1 MKYLRGFHLLISLF
15 TLLLIFTG
23 CTPAG
28 NGQKSPQSPPPVE
41 NFGDYWY
48 QGTAELTRYELRQAR
63 YGEIHPG
70 DAVLIFVTED
80 FLQDKQVKYEH
91 GSREQAVSVLK
102 LNATRK
108 FYTGI
113 YPYSI
118 MTSVFTPVSAMS
130 HSLKMS
136 FSAQE
141 WCGQTFMQLN
151 FRGGSYQGSL
161 HSYFQDEADQTFTV
175 TNAILEDELWI
186 RIRLNPETLPTGE
199 IALFPGAHYV
209 RMRHQPLAPQPAVA
223 SLSDAEDPALS
234 EKPLRVYRIEY
245 RSIER
250 VLEIKFETEFPFAIV
265 AWEETYPSGYGDSRM
280 LKTSAVR
287 THTLNAPYWSLNS
300 AADSLYRKQ
309 LGLSRKQ

>member
-1 MKYLRGFHLLISLF
+1 MHSLRPLNLLTFLM
-15 TLLLIFTG
+15 TLAIIYAG

-28 NGQKSPQSPPPVE
+28 SGKKSVQSPPPVE

-63 YGEIHPG
+63 YGEIHSG

-118 MTSVFTPVSAMS
+118 MTSVFTPVSAMN
-130 HSLKMS
+130 HSLKVS

-141 WCGQTFMQLN
+141 WCGQAFMQLN
-151 FRGGSYQGSL
+151 FQGNDSYRGVL
-161 HSYFQDEADQTFTV
+161 HSYFQDEADQAFAV
-175 TNAILEDELWI
+175 NNALLEDELWT
-186 RIRLNPETLPTGE
+186 RIRLNPEALPTGE
-199 IALFPGAHYV
+199 IDLFPGAHYI
-209 RMRHQPLAPQPAVA
+209 RMRHQPLQPQKAVA
-223 SLSDAEDPALS
+223 SLSSSEDPALS
-234 EKPLRVYRIEY
+234 EKPLQVYRIEY

-250 VLEIKFETEFPFAIV
+250 VLEIKFEAEFPFAIV
-265 AWEETYPSGYGDSRM
+265 AWEETYPSGFGDSRV

-300 AADSLYRKQ
+300 VADSLYRKQ
-309 LGLSRKQ
+309 LGL

>member
-1 MKYLRGFHLLISLF
+1 MKYLRGFNLLILLIA
-15 TLLLIFTG
+15 LLLIFTG

-28 NGQKSPQSPPPVE
+28 NGQKTPQSPPAVE

-48 QGTAELTRYELRQAR
+48 QGTAELTRYELQQAR
-63 YGEIHPG
+63 YGETHSG

-118 MTSVFTPVSAMS
+118 MTSVFTPVSAMN

-141 WCGQTFMQLN
+141 WCGQAFMQVN
-151 FRGGSYQGSL
+151 FRGESYQGIL
-161 HSYFQDEADQTFTV
+161 HSYFQDEADRAFTV
-175 TNAILEDELWI
+175 SNALLEDELWT

-209 RMRHQPLAPQPAVA
+209 RMRHQPLEAQQAVA
-223 SLSDAEDPALS
+223 SLSTVADSALS
-234 EKPLRVYRIEY
+234 AKPLRAYRIEY

-250 VLEIKFETEFPFAIV
+250 VLEIKFEAAFPFAIV
-265 AWEETYPSGYGDSRM
+265 AWEETYPSGFSDSRA
-280 LKTSAVR
+280 LTTRAVR

-300 AADSLYRKQ
+300 VADSLYRKQ
-309 LGLSRKQ
+309 LGL

>member
-1 MKYLRGFHLLISLF
+1 MKYLRGFHLLM
-15 TLLLIFTG
+15 LLIALLWLFPA

-28 NGQKSPQSPPPVE
+28 NGQQLPQSPPPVE

-48 QGTAELTRYELRQAR
+48 QGSGELTRYELRQVR
-63 YGEIHPG
+63 YGEVHSG
-70 DAVLIFVTED
+70 DAVLVFVTED
-80 FLQDKQVKYEH
+80 FLKDRQVKYER

-118 MTSVFTPVSAMS
+118 MTSVFTPVSAMD

-141 WCGQTFMQLN
+141 WCGQAFMQLN
-151 FRGGSYQGSL
+151 YRGGNYQGVL
-161 HSYFQDEADQTFTV
+161 HSYFQDEADQAFTLPD
-175 TNAILEDELWI
+175 TRLEDELWT
-186 RIRLNPETLPTGE
+186 RIRLNPKALPTGE
-199 IALFPGAHYV
+199 ISLFPGAHYI
-209 RMRHQPLAPQPAVA
+209 RMRHQPLEPQQAFA
-223 SLSDAEDPALS
+223 SLSSAADPALS
-234 EKPLRVYRIEY
+234 DKPLQVYRIEY

-250 VLEIKFETEFPFAIV
+250 VLEIKFEAEFPFAIV

-280 LKTSAVR
+280 LTTSAVR

-300 AADSLYRKQ
+300 VADSLYRKQ
-309 LGLSRKQ
+309 LGL